1 MPRSG
6 VCGEDRLLLTAMA
19 AYNSPIFPCSG
30 GKEHVRTNVVIDD
43 RLLAQAQRLTGLS
56 TTREVLEEGLK
67 LLVRLKRQEKVK
79 AWRGKLR
86 WDGDLEAMRTDSGQ

>member
-1 MPRSG
+1 M
-6 VCGEDRLLLTAMA
+6 
-19 AYNSPIFPCSG
+19 
-30 GKEHVRTNVVIDD
+30 RTNVVIDD
-43 RLLAQAQRLTGLS
+43 QLLAQAQRLTGLS

-86 WDGDLEAMRTDSGQ
+86 WDGDLETMRADSGQ

>member
-1 MPRSG
+1 M
-6 VCGEDRLLLTAMA
+6 
-19 AYNSPIFPCSG
+19 
-30 GKEHVRTNVVIDD
+30 RTNVVIDD
-43 RLLAQAQRLTGLS
+43 QLLAQAQRLTGLS

>member
-1 MPRSG
+1 LKG
-6 VCGEDRLLLTAMA
+6 NL
-19 AYNSPIFPCSG
+19 
-30 GKEHVRTNVVIDD
+30 HVRTNVVIDD

>member
-1 MPRSG
+1 M
-6 VCGEDRLLLTAMA
+6 
-19 AYNSPIFPCSG
+19 
-30 GKEHVRTNVVIDD
+30 RTNVVIDD
-43 RLLAQAQRLTGLS
+43 QLLAQAQRLTGLS

-86 WDGDLEAMRTDSGQ
+86 WDGNLEAMRTDSGQ